1 MLDQHMAVHPHMR
14 VSKQDTLR
22 SVSASVAVSGIFMLW
37 RVSCLWAI
45 SSSALVGIDT
55 LIMATL
61 RLSFATRSEG
71 RNSRLDVGLYAIVTC
86 ANDRLSNVVAC
97 S

>member
-1 MLDQHMAVHPHMR
+1 MFDQHMAVHPHMR
-14 VSKQDTLR
+14 VSKQHTLR
-22 SVSASVAVSGIFMLW
+22 SMSVSVAVSGILMLW

-45 SSSALVGIDT
+45 SNSALVGIDT

-61 RLSFATRSEG
+61 RLSLTTRSEG
-71 RNSRLDVGLYAIVTC
+71 RNSRLDVGLYTIVTC
-86 ANDRLSNVVAC
+86 ANEMLSNVVAC

>member
-1 MLDQHMAVHPHMR
+1 MR
-14 VSKQDTLR
+14 VSKQHVLR
-22 SVSASVAVSGIFMLW
+22 SMSVSVAVSGILMPW
-37 RVSCLWAI
+37 RVSRRWAI

-61 RLSFATRSEG
+61 RLSLTTRSEG
-71 RNSRLDVGLYAIVTC
+71 RNSRLDVGLCIMVTC
-86 ANDRLSNVVAC
+86 ANDMLSNVVAC